1 MATDRGRHP
10 LRRRAHLVAQ
20 YVKCPAPGDI
30 VVEYIGRQGNW
41 RLCRSELGTTGNN
54 CPELV
59 TALAL
64 PGLSPAARAG
74 RWARAPI
81 ALQQHPTRFAA
92 VPCVMR
98 RARPMRADTETCCSS
113 AQLGSA

>member
-41 RLCRSELGTTGNN
+41 RLCRPELGTTAITAQSLSLLLRCLRSVRRGERDGSGFRSPNN
-54 CPELV
+54 TL
-59 TALAL
+59 LA
-64 PGLSPAARAG
+64 S
-74 RWARAPI
+74 
-81 ALQQHPTRFAA
+81 LQSH
-92 VPCVMR
+92 V
-98 RARPMRADTETCCSS
+98 
-113 AQLGSA
+113 

>member
-41 RLCRSELGTTGNN
+41 RLCRSELGTTAI
-54 CPELV
+54 
-59 TALAL
+59 TAQS
-64 PGLSPAARAG
+64 LSLLLRCL
-74 RWARAPI
+74 R
-81 ALQQHPTRFAA
+81 
-92 VPCVMR
+92 
-98 RARPMRADTETCCSS
+98 S
-113 AQLGSA
+113 AQRRERVDGLGLRSPFNSTLLASLQSHV